1 MSAVNALIR
10 VRPYLQAMA
19 SMDRAIGKPDVE
31 VLNLLR
37 IIDEAIVHP
46 EPASEYDFSNVIH
59 LTHHKAQDIIKRD
72 GYVVTGFVLTK
83 NKEGREYSKCIVDMS
98 AVRWFDDGMVFF
110 RMMHAPTPLVWKVDS
125 QSLERMAEES
135 ECVKLSLDKAGV
147 ATADDRG
154 DEYSLWGRV
163 RLYANQT
170 APEQSVPELVSIPLE
185 NSQEAAEAIEKMMA
199 EYGHPSNAYNAA
211 RAGWR
216 AARLFAPVEHRP
228 RDFCGSAE
236 DCPKPAEGLA
246 FDERGVL
253 VPERQGD
260 TVPVTN
266 TEIKAAYVNLFGND
280 AKWFKSEGSYFIEGF
295 KAGEKAA
302 SMRTKDLTDKE
313 QLELASSSVGKSR
326 HWLVAAA
333 IAADREKNRA

>member
-37 IIDEAIVHP
+37 IIDEAIAHP

-59 LTHHKAQDIIKRD
+59 LTHHKAQHIIERD
-72 GYVVTGFVLTK
+72 GYVLTGFVLTK

-98 AVRWFDDGMVFF
+98 AVRWFDDGMTFF

-147 ATADDRG
+147 ATADENG

-163 RLYANQT
+163 RLYANQ
-170 APEQSVPELVSIPLE
+170 APLSEKTKEQVRLE
-185 NSQEAAEAIEKMMA
+185 NDASIKGNPFYLVGREMALEEAAALRGDMGSLDAMEGE
-199 EYGHPSNAYNAA
+199 GS
-211 RAGWR
+211 
-216 AARLFAPVEHRP
+216 
-228 RDFCGSAE
+228 GSAAMVRVA
-236 DCPKPAEGLA
+236 DKA
-246 FDERGVL
+246 FDLYE
-253 VPERQGD
+253 
-260 TVPVTN
+260 
-266 TEIKAAYVNLFGND
+266 
-280 AKWFKSEGSYFIEGF
+280 
-295 KAGEKAA
+295 
-302 SMRTKDLTDKE
+302 
-313 QLELASSSVGKSR
+313 
-326 HWLVAAA
+326 AA
-333 IAADREKNRA
+333 IRGLK